1 VIFACAKDVWIY
13 QLDVETLQRLA
24 VACARL
30 ATMSN
35 CRRRRLRGLLPWQS
49 TPFTRAVTLPFG
61 KVSICARWRHAPHH
75 E

>member
-1 VIFACAKDVWIY
+1 VTFACAKDVWIY

-30 ATMSN
+30 ATMSK
-35 CRRRRLRGLLPWQS
+35 LSAAPAKGLLPWQS
-49 TPFTRAVTLPFG
+49 TPVTRTVTLPFG